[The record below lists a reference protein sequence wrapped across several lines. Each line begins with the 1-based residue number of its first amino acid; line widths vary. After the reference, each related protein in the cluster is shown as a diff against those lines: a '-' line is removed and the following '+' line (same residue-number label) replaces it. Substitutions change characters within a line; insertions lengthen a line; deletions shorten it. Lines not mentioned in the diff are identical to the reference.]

1 MPAPAFALDRVS
13 RSYVVWRRL
22 RRTVVPG
29 VRDLTLSVPRG
40 IIFGLLGLNGA
51 GKTTTMKLLV
61 GLLRPDRG
69 RVSVLG
75 GSVDDPAVRGRLG
88 FLPEFPYL
96 PLQLGA
102 ADLLAHYG
110 RMSGLA
116 GRHLDNRVAAV
127 LALVGLDRGRREPLR
142 TFSKGML
149 QRVAMAQ
156 ALLHGPEAIC
166 VDEPMSG
173 LDPAGVREM
182 RDLLLR
188 LRADGITILVNS
200 HQIAEVERICDRV
213 GMLAGGRLVREGAVS
228 ALVGRGRRLEDV
240 LLETV
245 RGGRPRAR

>member
-1 MPAPAFALDRVS
+1 MASPAFELERVT
-13 RSYVVWRRL
+13 RSYVIWRHL
-22 RRTVVPG
+22 RARTVPG
-29 VRDLTLSVPRG
+29 VRDLSLSVPRG
-40 IIFGLLGLNGA
+40 VIFGLLGLNGA

-69 RVSVLG
+69 RVRVLG
-75 GSVDDPAVRGRLG
+75 GSVDDPAVRGRIG

-102 ADLLAHYG
+102 AELLGHYG

-116 GRHLDNRVAAV
+116 GRHLGNRVAAA
-127 LALVGLDRGRREPLR
+127 LDLVGLDRGRREPLR

-156 ALLHGPEAIC
+156 ALLHAPEAIC

-188 LRADGITILVNS
+188 LRGAGVTVLVNS

-213 GMLAGGRLVREGAVS
+213 GMLAGGRLVREGAVA
-228 ALVGRGRRLEDV
+228 ALTGRGRRLEDV

-245 RGGRPRAR
+245 GRGRSRDR